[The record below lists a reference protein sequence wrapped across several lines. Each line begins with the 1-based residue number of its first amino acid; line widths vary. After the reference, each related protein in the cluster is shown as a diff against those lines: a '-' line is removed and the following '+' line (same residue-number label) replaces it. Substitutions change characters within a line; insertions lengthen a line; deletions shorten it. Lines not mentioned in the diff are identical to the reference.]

1 MKNAN
6 QIQNE
11 KFDRRHKRVRAKISG
26 TAERPRL
33 SIFKSHKYAYAQVI
47 DDDKGETLASFD
59 SRKAKGKTPADRA
72 KEVGRG
78 IAKAALLAKIK
89 KVVFDR
95 SGYLYAGKI
104 KLVAEGAREG
114 GLEF

>member
-1 MKNAN
+1 MKTQT

-11 KFDRRHKRVRAKISG
+11 KFDRRHARVRAKVAG

-33 SIFKSHKYAYAQVI
+33 SIFKSHKYMYAQII
-47 DDDKGETLASFD
+47 DDEKGHTLASFD
-59 SRKAKGKTPADRA
+59 SRSVKGTTPADRA
-72 KEVGRG
+72 KEVGLG
-78 IAKAALLAKIK
+78 IAKKAQTAKIK

-95 SGYLYAGKI
+95 GGYMYAGKI
-104 KLVAEGAREG
+104 KLIAEGARKG